1 MHWKEDASPWNA
13 QFYRE
18 YKLDKIVLSSCF
30 FFFYITV
37 GSQTY
42 RYNELAYRK
51 SPNENPERSK
61 SYVSGVNIHIT
72 ATKMISVQSIYVSL
86 FEYDPQMYHW
96 FVDKCFIR
104 K

>member
-18 YKLDKIVLSSCF
+18 YKLDKIVVSSCF
-30 FFFYITV
+30 FYISV

-72 ATKMISVQSIYVSL
+72 AFKMISVQSI
-86 FEYDPQMYHW
+86 
-96 FVDKCFIR
+96 
-104 K
+104 